1 LVLGYF
7 YEKKEFMLSKK
18 VLVKSITNLSEARYC
33 AGMMVDF
40 ISFDFNPDS
49 KAFVKKE
56 HFEEIRNWLSGVKIL
71 GLFDSLDATE
81 VQSLIKEKSLDGFI
95 FQDFQEG
102 LISQVEADIKMFET
116 KLSEIADKSVSGVD
130 NIIVYADQKIEK
142 LPEFH
147 PNILVGYD
155 FDNLDAFINSE
166 IGFAFY
172 GSKELRPGFSTY
184 DELMDC
190 LEKLDD

>member
-1 LVLGYF
+1 MKTF
-7 YEKKEFMLSKK
+7 
-18 VLVKSITNLSEARYC
+18 RQ
-33 AGMMVDF
+33 
-40 ISFDFNPDS
+40 
-49 KAFVKKE
+49 
-56 HFEEIRNWLSGVKIL
+56 EIRNWLSGVKIL
-71 GLFDSLDATE
+71 GLFDSLDAGE
-81 VQSLIKEKSLDGFI
+81 VQSLIEEKSLDGFI

-102 LISQVEADIKMFET
+102 LIPQVEADIKMFEI
-116 KLSEIADKSVSGVD
+116 KLSEISDKSVSGVD
-130 NIIVYADQKIEK
+130 NIIVYTDQKIEK
-142 LPEFH
+142 LPELH